1 MKSLYELTADYNAV
15 LTLLDN
21 EDIDFDVVA
30 DTLEAIE
37 ENINDKAE
45 NYAKL
50 IRKFEAEEKAIKE
63 EAKRLTD
70 RAKTSAN
77 RAERLKT
84 ALFERLKRSNIQKVE
99 GKIFTISFRNSTAV
113 NVVDQSLIP
122 DELMRVVPETKA
134 PDKLAIA
141 ERLKA
146 GEVVAGC
153 ELQTNQ
159 SLQIK

>member
-1 MKSLYELTADYNAV
+1 MKSLYELTADYKQV
-15 LTLLDN
+15 LSMLDD
-21 EDIDFDVVA
+21 EEVDFEMVA
-30 DTLEAIE
+30 DTLESIE
-37 ENINDKAE
+37 ESINDKAE

-84 ALFERLKRSNIQKVE
+84 ALSERLKHSDIQKVE

-113 NVVDQSLIP
+113 NVVDQTLIP
-122 DELMRVVPETKA
+122 DELMRIVPETKA
-134 PDKLAIA
+134 PDKMAIA